1 MAKSTVNMLRGNP
14 HGLVD
19 ETRVEVD
26 IGVELAFLEVVIVQ
40 RGLLKLLGDLQKI
53 FAPGL
58 QFEDLVGVLFDDCG
72 AGIIVAVDAVA
83 EAHELD
89 AVLTVLDLFD
99 ELLGREVVVTNELEH
114 LDDGLVGS
122 AVFGAGQGID
132 SGGDGGVQ
140 VGA

>member
-89 AVLTVLDLFD
+89 AVLTVLDLS
-99 ELLGREVVVTNELEH
+99 LIH
-114 LDDGLVGS
+114 
-122 AVFGAGQGID
+122 I
-132 SGGDGGVQ
+132 
-140 VGA
+140 